1 MFNYFNTSALTHSLH
16 DSLVS
21 TALAEAP
28 ASAAAAAVPEDSL
41 FLLRHPPGG
50 RRAGRL
56 RGRPEDG
63 GEEAGAPATHA
74 VEATASSCSLPVDD
88 MTGWWH
94 ACTGRRQEGT
104 EDKENKLLHFRFP
117 KDFLKKCAR
126 KSLCCPFF
134 SFLVGLLALFPPFR
148 VSRPGAS
155 FSFQAVARPT
165 GRPAR
170 AREPRGCVIQ
180 STLAADKRKQ
190 AGNKVTRKGT
200 DWAKIVTF
208 LFQNRCF

>member
-94 ACTGRRQEGT
+94 ACTGRRGRWTRRTSCCTSASQRTSSKNAQE
-104 EDKENKLLHFRFP
+104 KVFVVL
-117 KDFLKKCAR
+117 
-126 KSLCCPFF
+126 
-134 SFLVGLLALFPPFR
+134 SFLSSLACSLSFLRFGFLGLAPPSLWR
-148 VSRPGAS
+148 
-155 FSFQAVARPT
+155 Q
-165 GRPAR
+165 
-170 AREPRGCVIQ
+170 
-180 STLAADKRKQ
+180 
-190 AGNKVTRKGT
+190 
-200 DWAKIVTF
+200 
-208 LFQNRCF
+208 

>member
-28 ASAAAAAVPEDSL
+28 ASAAAAAAPEDSL

-117 KDFLKKCAR
+117 KDFLKNAQEKVFVV
-126 KSLCCPFF
+126 L
-134 SFLVGLLALFPPFR
+134 SFLSSFARSLSSVSGFSAWRLLLFGG
-148 VSRPGAS
+148 SS
-155 FSFQAVARPT
+155 QAD
-165 GRPAR
+165 RPASIKGK
-170 AREPRGCVIQ
+170 RGCVTQ